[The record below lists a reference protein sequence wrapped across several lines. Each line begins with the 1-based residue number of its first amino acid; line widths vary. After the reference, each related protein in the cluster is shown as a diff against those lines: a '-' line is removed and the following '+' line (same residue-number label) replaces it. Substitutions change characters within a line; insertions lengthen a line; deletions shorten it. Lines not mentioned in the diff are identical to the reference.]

1 MTDRDQIRAELRRF
15 HLGDARV
22 TTVLDGLVTRDA
34 VRPPFCLD
42 KSDAE
47 LQAVAAANRVPWDRF
62 EHGFV
67 PTLVETGGETVLVD
81 AGFGVVG
88 HAEGTGQL
96 VERLGR
102 AGIAASDVTL
112 VVLTH
117 VHPDH
122 ILGLR
127 GPGGDAFPNARY
139 AMGRV
144 EFDEWKSG
152 ARVPPQREKNRE
164 MFLDIVVPLAD
175 RMTFLEDGDTVA
187 PGLTAEAAF
196 GHSPGHMMY
205 RLESGG
211 RQVLIWGDVANHY
224 VFSLRHPESP
234 VAFDDDREQA
244 IATRKRVLEMAAT
257 DGLMVIGHHM
267 PFPSLGFVERDGAS
281 YRWVPETYQTSF

>member
-1 MTDRDQIRAELRRF
+1 MSDTDHIRADLRRF
-15 HLGDARV
+15 RLGEARV
-22 TTVLDGLVTRDA
+22 TTVLDGLVTRDG

-42 KSDAE
+42 TSDAE
-47 LQAVAAANRVPWDRF
+47 LQAIAAANRVPWDRF
-62 EHGFV
+62 EHGFT
-67 PTLVETGGETVLVD
+67 PTLVETGGETVLID
-81 AGFGVVG
+81 AGFGAAG
-88 HAEGTGQL
+88 HSDGTGRL

-102 AGIAASDVTL
+102 AGVSASDVTL

-127 GPGGDAFPNARY
+127 GPQGDTFPNARY

-144 EFDEWKSG
+144 EFDAWKSG
-152 ARVPPQREKNRE
+152 DGVPPQREKNRE

-175 RMTFLEDGDTVA
+175 RMTFLEDGDAVVS
-187 PGLTAEAAF
+187 GLIAEAAF

-224 VFSLRHPESP
+224 VFSLRHPQSR
-234 VAFDDDREQA
+234 VAFDDDSEQG
-244 IATRKRVLEMAAT
+244 IATRLRVLEMAAA

-267 PFPSLGFVERDGAS
+267 PFPSLGFVERDGES
-281 YRWVPETYQTSF
+281 YRWVPETYQTSV

>member
-1 MTDRDQIRAELRRF
+1 MTDRTEIRAELRRF
-15 HLGDARV
+15 HLGEAQV
-22 TTVLDGLVTRDA
+22 TTVLDGVVMRDA

-42 KSDAE
+42 KSDDE
-47 LQAVAAANRVPWDRF
+47 LQAIAAANRLPWDRMA
-62 EHGFV
+62 HGFV
-67 PTLVETGGETVLVD
+67 PTLVETAGETVLID
-81 AGFGVVG
+81 AGFGAAG
-88 HAEGTGQL
+88 HADGTGQL

-102 AGIAASDVTL
+102 AGVAAADVTL
-112 VVLTH
+112 VALTH

-127 GPGGDAFPNARY
+127 GPDGDAFPNARY
-139 AMGRV
+139 AIGRM

-164 MFLDIVVPLAD
+164 MFLDIVVPLAE
-175 RMTFLEDGDTVA
+175 RMTFLEDGDTVV

-211 RQVLIWGDVANHY
+211 RQVLIWGDIANHY

-244 IATRKRVLEMAAT
+244 IATRKRVLDMAAA
-257 DGLMVIGHHM
+257 DDLMVIGHHM
-267 PFPSLGFVERDGAS
+267 PFPALGFVERDGPS
-281 YRWVPETYQTSF
+281 YRWVPETYQTSV

>member
-1 MTDRDQIRAELRRF
+1 MSDRDQIRPELRRF
-15 HLGDARV
+15 RLGDARV

-47 LQAVAAANRVPWDRF
+47 LQAIGAENRVPWDRF
-62 EHGFV
+62 EHGFT
-67 PTLVETGGETVLVD
+67 PTLVETGDETVLID
-81 AGFGVVG
+81 AGFGAAG
-88 HAEGTGQL
+88 HGDGTGQL
-96 VERLGR
+96 QERLGR
-102 AGIAASDVTL
+102 AGVSASDVTL

-139 AMGRV
+139 AIGRV

-164 MFLDIVVPLAD
+164 MFLDIVAPLAD
-175 RMTFLEDGDTVA
+175 RMTFLEDGDAVV

-211 RQVLIWGDVANHY
+211 RQVLIWGDVANHS
-224 VFSLRHPESP
+224 VFSLRYPESP
-234 VAFDDDREQA
+234 VGFDDDSEQA
-244 IATRKRVLEMAAT
+244 IATRRRVLEMAVT

-267 PFPSLGFVERDGAS
+267 PFPSLGFVERDGES
-281 YRWVPETYQTSF
+281 YRWVAETYQTSF